1 MEKKGTFP
9 GCRSNRKQ
17 NTSDQKGNAKTGG
30 ALTQEEEGDK
40 EGGGEKKKRVRMS
53 EKKVIKNN
61 TIIIYLNI
69 LIMRYKYHV

>member
-1 MEKKGTFP
+1 MEKKGTVP

-40 EGGGEKKKRVRMS
+40 EGGGEKKRVRMS

>member
-40 EGGGEKKKRVRMS
+40 EGGGEKKKSKDV
-53 EKKVIKNN
+53 
-61 TIIIYLNI
+61 
-69 LIMRYKYHV
+69 